1 MRSGAARIDEASTIA
16 ELRRRG
22 SRAKPVP
29 AGMLGALTVACWA
42 VWIYLVL
49 PLVSLFLWVSG
60 VKLFVA
66 ENPAGSYRALTR
78 TLLSYSSVLVI
89 LVGLLAI
96 WIFWNVARYA
106 GKLDRRTVKRPEVA
120 NAEVWKSF
128 RLDASIGQSLRAAR
142 SMRVDLDREGC
153 LVVVADAATARSNG
167 RHDSPRRIPHEQPR
181 AQPVVHDRT
190 DAIRTR
196 VREVKEVVK
205 ER

>member
-1 MRSGAARIDEASTIA
+1 MPSGAARIDDASTIA

-22 SRAKPVP
+22 ARGKPLP
-29 AGMLGALTVACWA
+29 AGMLGALTVVCWA

-49 PLVSLFLWVSG
+49 PLLSLFLWVTG
-60 VKLFVA
+60 VRLFA
-66 ENPAGSYRALTR
+66 RENPAVSYHALAA
-78 TLLSYSSVLVI
+78 TLLAYSSTLVI

-106 GKLDRRTVKRPEVA
+106 GKLDRRTVKRPEAA

-142 SMRVDLDREGC
+142 SMRVDLDRDGC
-153 LVVVADAATARSNG
+153 LVVVADGRTAGSNG
-167 RHDSPRRIPHEQPR
+167 RRDSPRRVLLEQPR
-181 AQPVVHDRT
+181 AQAVVHDRA
-190 DAIRTR
+190 DAIRPR

>member
-1 MRSGAARIDEASTIA
+1 MPSGAARIDDASTIA

-22 SRAKPVP
+22 SRGKPLP
-29 AGMLGALTVACWA
+29 AGMLGALTVVCWA

-49 PLVSLFLWVSG
+49 PLLSLFLWVTG
-60 VKLFVA
+60 VRLFVR
-66 ENPAGSYRALTR
+66 ENPVASYHALAA
-78 TLLSYSSVLVI
+78 TLLAYSSTLVI

-128 RLDASIGQSLRAAR
+128 HLDASIGHSLRAAR
-142 SMRVDLDREGC
+142 SMRVDLDRDGC
-153 LVVVADAATARSNG
+153 LVVVAEGRTAASNG
-167 RHDSPRRIPHEQPR
+167 RRDSPRRVLLEQPR
-181 AQPVVHDRT
+181 PQAVVHDRA
-190 DAIRTR
+190 DAIRPR